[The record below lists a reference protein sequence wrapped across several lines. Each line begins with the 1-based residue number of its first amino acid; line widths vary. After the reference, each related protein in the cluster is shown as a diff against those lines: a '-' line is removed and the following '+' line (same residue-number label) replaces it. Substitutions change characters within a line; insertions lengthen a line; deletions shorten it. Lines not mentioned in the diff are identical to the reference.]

1 MPLVRPFFIVL
12 LPALAVTIA
21 ACVAP
26 PASADAPEAKEVV
39 AALIVK
45 PRVRAD
51 AEAVVTMMRTTL
63 GRAAGVRY
71 VRPMSDDAHVVHLTA
86 PATRADVP
94 QLIERL
100 RATQGYVYVEPDVMM
115 KKYER

>member
-1 MPLVRPFFIVL
+1 MRPFFVVL

-26 PASADAPEAKEVV
+26 PASADAREAKAPVA

-51 AEAVVTMMRTTL
+51 ADAVVTMMRTTL
-63 GRAAGVRY
+63 GSAAGVRY
-71 VRPMSDDAHVVHLTA
+71 VRAMSDDAHVVQLTA
-86 PATRADVP
+86 PATHADVP
-94 QLIERL
+94 QLIQRL
-100 RATQGYVYVEPDVMM
+100 RATQAYTYVEPDVQL
-115 KKYER
+115 KK